1 MTLPTN
7 FCIAPFLQHTTHPSG
22 SYSPCPYLGGTSWK
36 GRKES
41 ILEQWS
47 STELEQLRQDFRD
60 NKKSSVCNRCWHEEQ
75 NGLKSLRKRLYDVE
89 TGTSD
94 YSFATPEAVEQRLA
108 DYSAGPLVLTIKNG
122 NLCNAKC
129 RVCHP
134 GDSSRWIE
142 DSVKLHQLTGK
153 QYYSLEQQ
161 ERNWSDQQLE
171 EILQLSQNLVRLEL
185 FGGEPTYNK
194 QVARLLTQLA
204 ECGLSKN
211 IVVYINTNG
220 GMFIP
225 DRFPELKQFKGVELG
240 ISVDGVGRHF
250 NYIRHGIDYDY
261 MVHNVKRM
269 QEYFEQQSIPY
280 FIDAISTVNILNVLY
295 LPEIKAAVTEFL
307 PLEPFWNLLVNPEH
321 LFIKNMP
328 DQIKQAVIA
337 KLQSDSSFEQIINVI
352 QQPADA
358 DKWNEFVEIT
368 GALDQIRNEDFA
380 TTFPELHALIQTL
393 P

>member
-41 ILEQWS
+41 IIEQWT

-60 NKKSSVCNRCWHEEQ
+60 NKKSAVCNRCWHEEQ

-89 TGTSD
+89 TGASD

-153 QYYSLEQQ
+153 QYYRLDQQ
-161 ERNWSDQQLE
+161 ERNWSDQQLD
-171 EILQLSQNLVRLEL
+171 EILNLSQNLVRLEL

-194 QVARLLTQLA
+194 QVSRLLSQLV
-204 ECGLSKN
+204 EKGLSKN

-225 DRFPELKQFKGVELG
+225 DRFPELKQFKGIELG
-240 ISVDGVGRHF
+240 VSIDGVGAQF
-250 NYIRHGIDYDY
+250 NYIRHGIDYDH
-261 MVHNVKRM
+261 MVQNVKRM
-269 QEYFEQQSIPY
+269 QKYFEQQGIQY

-321 LFIKNMP
+321 LFVKNMP
-328 DQIKQAVIA
+328 DQIKQTVIA
-337 KLQSDSSFEQIINVI
+337 KLESDPSFEQIINVI
-352 QQPADA
+352 QQPADPA
-358 DKWNEFVEIT
+358 KWTEFVEIT
-368 GALDQIRNEDFA
+368 GALDQIRNENFA
-380 TTFPELHALIQTL
+380 VTFPELHELIQKL
-393 P
+393 S